1 MRTQVMVLFAK
12 RCCGFFFF
20 KLAEDVVSWIFP
32 RDSVQVPSG
41 LTGTKFH
48 PAKWTEERE
57 TLAVCP
63 LHPHLCSEQVM
74 PSPERVQKTRVDN
87 QGTEQ
92 GRQKESSNH
101 HHHAHNQDLPDS
113 SETQLPRDAQHVM
126 ASGPQPELSLEAVGE
141 NPTWIA
147 VEDHKALGR
156 RNNPRVNWNPD
167 HWLRRYNY
175 MDIYICIYIYIYM
188 LCTRDWAIRYHWTN
202 CSSPLGAVLGTPA
215 DEREAPVESEH
226 RSRREKCGHAS
237 VTSIRQVMSWK
248 QKTAVPRNKSGRG
261 NEIPK

>member
-1 MRTQVMVLFAK
+1 M
-12 RCCGFFFF
+12 
-20 KLAEDVVSWIFP
+20 SWIFP

-126 ASGPQPELSLEAVGE
+126 APGPQPELSLEAVGE

-175 MDIYICIYIYIYM
+175 MDIYICIYIYIYVM
-188 LCTRDWAIRYHWTN
+188 YKRLSYQVPLNQLFKSTGSSSRDTCRRAGSASGVWTQEQKGEMRPRLHDVHSPSDVMKTEN
-202 CSSPLGAVLGTPA
+202 CCSS
-215 DEREAPVESEH
+215 
-226 RSRREKCGHAS
+226 K
-237 VTSIRQVMSWK
+237 
-248 QKTAVPRNKSGRG
+248 
-261 NEIPK
+261 

>member
-1 MRTQVMVLFAK
+1 M
-12 RCCGFFFF
+12 
-20 KLAEDVVSWIFP
+20 SWIFP

-101 HHHAHNQDLPDS
+101 HAHNQDLPDS

-126 ASGPQPELSLEAVGE
+126 APGPQPELSLEAVGE

-175 MDIYICIYIYIYM
+175 MDIYICIYIYICYVQETE
-188 LCTRDWAIRYHWTN
+188 LSGTTEPTVQVHWEQFSGHLQTSGKRQWSLN
-202 CSSPLGAVLGTPA
+202 TGAEGRNAATPPWRPFAKWCHENRKLLFLEIKVVGGMKSLSSELF
-215 DEREAPVESEH
+215 SK
-226 RSRREKCGHAS
+226 RSS
-237 VTSIRQVMSWK
+237 
-248 QKTAVPRNKSGRG
+248 
-261 NEIPK
+261 